1 MVRIF
6 WKGLPGLFV
15 CAFLILAG
23 IPLALAET
31 DNVSVTADMN
41 SWITIS
47 DAANVDLGNFD
58 RGTDS
63 GNSTGTAEW
72 TVATNNTTG
81 YKLELSASTDEALR
95 NDTSPT
101 VYYFNDYN
109 MDSTTA
115 PSAWSVAA
123 SAAEFGYTASGNDV
137 SGYSAGTLYRGF
149 AGASAIQI
157 ATSALDTSGTATTA
171 RFRAQVGSSKYLR
184 EGGYTATITAT
195 ATSL

>member
-1 MVRIF
+1 MVRMF
-6 WKGLPGLFV
+6 WKGLPALFV

-23 IPLALAET
+23 IPLALAV
-31 DNVSVTADMN
+31 DDAVSVTANMN
-41 SWITIS
+41 SWITITS
-47 DAANVDLGNFD
+47 PADVGLGNFD

-63 GNSTGTAEW
+63 SGTAEW
-72 TVATNNTTG
+72 TVATNNTAG

-109 MDSTTA
+109 MDSTTT
-115 PSAWSVAA
+115 PTAWSVAA
-123 SAAEFGYTASGNDV
+123 SDAEFGYTASGTDV
-137 SGYSAGTLYRGF
+137 SSDYSSGTLYRGF
-149 AGASAIQI
+149 ASTSAIQI
-157 ATSALDTSGTATTA
+157 ATSASDTSGTATTA